1 MDINKLFDLMLAVLI
16 PDERLYVCTL
26 VDAKFEGLIA
36 AASGQLDAVLQ
47 NYGNESKLLP
57 NGISNGKPSVKTY
70 QNGNAIK
77 SSNGSL
83 NGVYSNGNGVHH

>member
-1 MDINKLFDLMLAVLI
+1 M
-16 PDERLYVCTL
+16 
-26 VDAKFEGLIA
+26 FEYLPTQVFLSSFSMSHAGLIA

-47 NYGNESKLLP
+47 NYGHASKILP
-57 NGISNGKPSVKTY
+57 NGIGNGKPTVKTN

>member
-1 MDINKLFDLMLAVLI
+1 MPCLVKCMFEHLPTRVFSQFLFHV
-16 PDERLYVCTL
+16 T
-26 VDAKFEGLIA
+26 GLIA

-47 NYGNESKLLP
+47 NYGHENKLLP

-83 NGVYSNGNGVHH
+83 NGVYSNGNGNGVHH